1 MTRSAFAPTILLA
14 TAVMAFA
21 LPSPVNGQ
29 TPEAGSTDSTAAAST
44 TPAQTAADDDDAKL
58 DPAEPDFVVI
68 NLPSTMRLPRHGS
81 NFHMTHRF
89 EGNLRDGSFTDQLSN
104 FFGVDVGASI
114 GLEYRFGLM
123 RHLQAIVQRN
133 NRGRAIQFSAKYDGW
148 HQSATWPLSISG
160 IVSIEGDNNFG
171 ANSGTAPK
179 NYAPALGA
187 VFSREVGT
195 QLALYAT
202 PVWVGKTGIDVNAD
216 GNTGFIGL
224 GARVRLGPA
233 SSTYLSAE
241 VSPRL
246 GGFVIGDPEYGFAIE
261 KRVGAHVF
269 ALTFTNGTAN
279 TTYRQIARGGSP
291 GHLHLGFNLTRKF
304 F

>member
-1 MTRSAFAPTILLA
+1 VTRSAFVCFVITLFA
-14 TAVMAFA
+14 TAIIAQPIA
-21 LPSPVNGQ
+21 AQDRPSDP
-29 TPEAGSTDSTAAAST
+29 GSTASTASSTPASTQAAS
-44 TPAQTAADDDDAKL
+44 DDDARL

-68 NLPSTMRLPRHGS
+68 NLPTTLRLPVHAG
-81 NFHMTHRF
+81 NFHLTHRF
-89 EGNLRDGSFTDQLSN
+89 EGNLRDGSFSDQLSN
-104 FFGVDVGASI
+104 FFGVDVGAAL

-123 RHLQAIVQRN
+123 RHLEAVVQRT
-133 NRGRAIQFSAKYDGW
+133 NRARAIQFSAKYDGW
-148 HQSATWPLSISG
+148 HQSATLPVSISG

-179 NYAPALGA
+179 NYSPALG
-187 VFSREVGT
+187 VVISREVGT

-202 PVWVGKTGIDVNAD
+202 PFWVGKTGIDVNAD

-233 SSTYLSAE
+233 SSTYLSGE
-241 VSPRL
+241 VSPRI

-269 ALTFTNGTAN
+269 ALTFTNGTSN
-279 TTYRQIARGGSP
+279 TTYRQIARGGAP

>member
-1 MTRSAFAPTILLA
+1 VTRSAYVATVLVISTLLA
-14 TAVMAFA
+14 QPSTAH
-21 LPSPVNGQ
+21 GQ
-29 TPEAGSTDSTAAAST
+29 TPQDGPTASTAAAST
-44 TPAQTAADDDDAKL
+44 PTPQPTTADDDARL

-68 NLPSTMRLPRHGS
+68 NLPTTLRLPVHAG
-81 NFHMTHRF
+81 NFHLTHRF
-89 EGNLRDGSFTDQLSN
+89 EGNLRDGSFSDQLSN
-104 FFGVDVGASI
+104 FFGVDVGAAI
-114 GLEYRFGLM
+114 GLEYRFGVM
-123 RHLQAIVQRN
+123 RHLEAIVQRN
-133 NRGRAIQFSAKYDGW
+133 NRGRTIEFSAKYDAW
-148 HQSATWPLSISG
+148 HQSATRPVSISG

-179 NYAPALGA
+179 NYSPALG
-187 VFSREVGT
+187 VVISREVGT

-202 PVWVGKTGIDVNAD
+202 PFWVGKTGIDVNAD

-224 GARVRLGPA
+224 GARVRLGPT
-233 SSTYLSAE
+233 SSTYLSGE

-269 ALTFTNGTAN
+269 ALTFTNGTSN
-279 TTYRQIARGGSP
+279 TTYRQIARGGAP

>member
-1 MTRSAFAPTILLA
+1 VTRSAFASFVFAALVAVLA
-14 TAVMAFA
+14 V
-21 LPSPVNGQ
+21 PSAARAQ
-29 TPEAGSTDSTAAAST
+29 TPTSSSTASTVTPATQAAS
-44 TPAQTAADDDDAKL
+44 DDDDGRL

-68 NLPSTMRLPRHGS
+68 NLPSTLRLPKHAS
-81 NFHMTHRF
+81 NFHLTHRF

-104 FFGVDVGASI
+104 FFGVDVGAAL

-123 RHLQAIVQRN
+123 RHLQAVVQRT
-133 NRGRAIQFSAKYDGW
+133 NRSRAIQFSAKYDAW
-148 HQSATWPLSISG
+148 HQSAARPVSISG
-160 IVSIEGDNNFG
+160 IVSVEGDNNFG
-171 ANSGTAPK
+171 ANSGNAPK

-187 VFSREVGT
+187 VISREVGT

-202 PVWVGKTGIDVNAD
+202 PFWVGKTGISLSGD
-216 GNTGFIGL
+216 GNTGFMGL
-224 GARVRLGPA
+224 GARVRLGRA
-233 SSTYLSAE
+233 SSSYLSAE

-246 GGFVIGDPEYGFAIE
+246 GGFVIADPEYGFAIE

-269 ALTFTNGTAN
+269 ALTFTNGTSN
-279 TTYRQIARGGSP
+279 TTYRQIARGGAP

>member
-1 MTRSAFAPTILLA
+1 M
-14 TAVMAFA
+14 AVVA
-21 LPSPVNGQ
+21 LPSVAHGQ
-29 TPEAGSTDSTAAAST
+29 TLEGSSAAST
-44 TPAQTAADDDDAKL
+44 AVPSTTAAQPPSDDDDARL

-68 NLPSTMRLPRHGS
+68 NLSTTLRLPRHAS
-81 NFHMTHRF
+81 NFHLTHRF
-89 EGNLRDGSFTDQLSN
+89 EGNLRDGSFSDQLSN
-104 FFGVDVGASI
+104 FFGVDVGAAL

-123 RHLQAIVQRN
+123 RHLQAIVQRT
-133 NRGRAIQFSAKYDGW
+133 NRARVIQFSAKYDGW
-148 HQSATWPLSISG
+148 HQSATLPFSISG

-179 NYAPALGA
+179 NYSPALG
-187 VFSREVGT
+187 VVISREVGS

-202 PVWVGKTGIDVNAD
+202 PFWVGKTGIDVNAD

-233 SSTYLSAE
+233 SSTYLSGE
-241 VSPRL
+241 VSPRI
-246 GGFVIGDPEYGFAIE
+246 GGFVIADPEYGFAIE
-261 KRVGAHVF
+261 KQVGAHVF
-269 ALTFTNGTAN
+269 ALTFTNGTSN